1 MHGFSYFDFNDA
13 ADYAIG
19 MADDAEGLRHT
30 LIDRLESVL
39 LFLFP
44 QGRIRNGKFYVGD
57 IDGSPGKSL
66 VVEMEGA
73 RRGLWFDFAT
83 GVGGDV
89 FDAWGLSRNLS
100 VKTDFTR
107 ILEEVRQ
114 WCGVAPPISKSIKR
128 DVRQQPVDELG
139 PYTAIWDY
147 QTADGTLIA
156 REIGR
161 AHV

>member
-1 MHGFSYFDFNDA
+1 MHGSSYFDFNDA

-19 MADDAEGLRHT
+19 MADDVEGLRHA

-44 QGRIRNGKFYVGD
+44 QGRIRSGKFYVGD

-89 FDAWGLSRNLS
+89 FDAWALSRTLS
-100 VKTDFTR
+100 IQSDFHASLMR
-107 ILEEVRQ
+107 FAS
-114 WCGVAPPISKSIKR
+114 GVAWRLPSASQSSRMFDSSQSTNLAPTPPSGTIKA
-128 DVRQQPVDELG
+128 PMAL
-139 PYTAIWDY
+139 
-147 QTADGTLIA
+147 
-156 REIGR
+156 
-161 AHV
+161 

>member
-1 MHGFSYFDFNDA
+1 MHESSYFDFNDA
-13 ADYAIG
+13 ADRLPGTTEDI
-19 MADDAEGLRHT
+19 EGLRHA

-44 QGRIRNGKFYVGD
+44 QGRIRGGKFYVGD

-83 GVGGDV
+83 DMGGDV

-114 WCGVAPPISKSIKR
+114 
-128 DVRQQPVDELG
+128 
-139 PYTAIWDY
+139 
-147 QTADGTLIA
+147 
-156 REIGR
+156 
-161 AHV
+161 